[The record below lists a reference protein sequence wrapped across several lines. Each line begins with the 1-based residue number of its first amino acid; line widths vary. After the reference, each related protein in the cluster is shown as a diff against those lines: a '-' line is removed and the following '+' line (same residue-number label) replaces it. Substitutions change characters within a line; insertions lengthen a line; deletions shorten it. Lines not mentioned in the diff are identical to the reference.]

1 MNIMKYNKKIV
12 ITNHTDK
19 FIEWYNILL
28 ENGYDNENIIIYDRE
43 HPGYNGENLDPKR
56 LEKYGKVITTP
67 NVGYSI
73 YVIGNYILDNYDNL
87 PDFTIF
93 LKCNLLQNNYTTEK
107 KLKKALKSNFFVPLE
122 LDNTQTKYNTPF
134 TVNDCAY
141 VEKVIDEIRTD
152 TKVYPRIKNFS
163 EFIQDLF
170 LIEKIPNYVLF
181 APGGNYVVPKENIL
195 KYSKN
200 FYKKMIYYT
209 DYHHSNVV
217 EAHWFERILYIAW
230 VGFLDE
236 NFSHII

>member
-107 KLKKALKSNFFVPLE
+107 KLKKALKSNF
-122 LDNTQTKYNTPF
+122 
-134 TVNDCAY
+134 
-141 VEKVIDEIRTD
+141 
-152 TKVYPRIKNFS
+152 
-163 EFIQDLF
+163 
-170 LIEKIPNYVLF
+170 
-181 APGGNYVVPKENIL
+181 
-195 KYSKN
+195 
-200 FYKKMIYYT
+200 
-209 DYHHSNVV
+209 
-217 EAHWFERILYIAW
+217 
-230 VGFLDE
+230 
-236 NFSHII
+236 

>member
-1 MNIMKYNKKIV
+1 MFNKKIV

-19 FIEWYNILL
+19 FIEWYNIILQ
-28 ENGYDNENIIIYDRE
+28 NGYTKNDVIIYDRE

-73 YVIGNYILDNYDNL
+73 YTIGKYILDNYNNL
-87 PDFTIF
+87 PDFSIF
-93 LKCNLLQNNYTTEK
+93 LKCNLLQNNYTTEE
-107 KLKKALKSNFFVPLE
+107 KLKKALKSNFFVSLE
-122 LDNTQTKYNTPF
+122 LDQNQTKYNSPF
-134 TVNDCAY
+134 TINNYTY
-141 VEKVIDEIRTD
+141 VEKVNYEIRTD
-152 TKVYPRIKNFS
+152 TKVYPRIKNFP

-170 LIEKIPNYVLF
+170 LIEKIPDYIFF

-200 FYKKMIYYT
+200 FYKKMMYYT

-217 EAHWFERILYIAW
+217 EAHWFERILYMAW

-236 NFSHII
+236 NLSTTI

>member
-1 MNIMKYNKKIV
+1 MNKKIV

-28 ENGYDNENIIIYDRE
+28 KNKFNKNNIIIYDRD
-43 HPGYNGENLDPKR
+43 HPGYNGSNNDPKR
-56 LEKYGKVITTP
+56 LEEYGKVITTP

-73 YVIGNYILDNYDNL
+73 YVMGKFILDNYDSL

-93 LKCNLLQNNYTTEK
+93 LKCNLLQNKYTTNQ
-107 KLKKALKSNFFVPLE
+107 KLRKALTSNFFVSLE

-134 TVNDCAY
+134 TVNDCTY
-141 VEKVIDEIRTD
+141 VEKVNHEIRSD
-152 TKVYPRIKNFS
+152 TKVYPRIKNFP

-170 LIEKIPNYVLF
+170 LIERIPDYVLF

-200 FYKKMIYYT
+200 FYKKMMYYT
-209 DYHHSNVV
+209 DYHHSQVV
-217 EAHWFERILYIAW
+217 EAHWFERILYMAW
-230 VGFLDE
+230 AGNLNE
-236 NFSHII
+236 NFSTVI